1 MTCSPRVG
9 ESGGSGYWRSTEPHR
24 RIELVWRLT
33 LIRSRGHGVSVIIA
47 EPGGD
52 THLVNNGVLTAP
64 GSEDVLTRHREAS
77 ARIQN
82 RSWTIGHGLPCRTGT
97 GT

>member
-1 MTCSPRVG
+1 M
-9 ESGGSGYWRSTEPHR
+9 
-24 RIELVWRLT
+24 
-33 LIRSRGHGVSVIIA
+33 IIA

-52 THLVNNGVLTAP
+52 RIEARLRCGPCAARHTIIAGAHLVNNGVLTAP

-82 RSWTIGHGLPCRTGT
+82 RSWTIGHRATMSHWYRDLTCVVMG
-97 GT
+97 